1 MPGGPGRKGCGKGPS
16 CEGNSLA
23 AALTLRPIIFAMR
36 DWGMEFGT
44 DKMACK
50 K

>member
-1 MPGGPGRKGCGKGPS
+1 MTEKG
-16 CEGNSLA
+16 
-23 AALTLRPIIFAMR
+23 LTLRPIIFAMR
-36 DWGMEFGT
+36 DWGMEFGA